1 MEREASGGSAVSISA
16 PSQGGDPDVERGVE
30 GVTVGAYAG
39 QSLQKPCLNCFS
51 REFGSVWKTS
61 GGQSWG
67 DASKGPRGWL
77 SVLEEEGTI

>member
-1 MEREASGGSAVSISA
+1 M
-16 PSQGGDPDVERGVE
+16 
-30 GVTVGAYAG
+30 TVGAYAG